1 MILLYKEQIHGLHF
15 VIIINDNPFNI
26 IDYICVEM
34 SSEEEIHRFVEKA
47 KACDYTYP
55 FEKLGE
61 LAMPNPEILQSM
73 NRQERRHHAAFD
85 STRYKR
91 KRKGDKYYK

>member
-47 KACDYTYP
+47 K
-55 FEKLGE
+55 LGE

-91 KRKGDKYYK
+91 KRKGDKYYA